1 MIGPVTLNFFRA
13 VITECG
19 HPSGFLTWMHGRRR
33 PSHSK
38 LSAVTPRK
46 AALLAHLS
54 LVHATNSMRYRE
66 AGVDIDAANQA
77 KSQIKK
83 LARTTFSA
91 RVLREVGA
99 FGGFFSLQGFPRNAV
114 LVASVDGVGTKL
126 KIAFA
131 MNRHSTVGADLVN
144 HCVNDILVHGAKPLF
159 FLDYIAS
166 GRMRPSVVAELVG
179 GIAHACRQ
187 CGCALIGG
195 ETAEMPGFY
204 AAKEYDL
211 AGCIVG
217 WVERGKIIDGRSIKP
232 GDVILGLPSAGLH
245 TNGYSLARK
254 VLLERAR
261 LRLGA
266 RVPGLSCSLGDELL
280 APHRSYA
287 PALGPLLRKG
297 WVKGMVHITGGGI
310 TENTPRILPANCSAE
325 VQLGTWPVLPIFR
338 LIQQHGGVPGD
349 EMLRTF
355 NMGLG
360 MLVIVAEED
369 LPRVQMSLNRRRQ
382 EFWRV
387 GRIVS
392 GRRRVIYTENRPD
405 P

>member
-1 MIGPVTLNFFRA
+1 
-13 VITECG
+13 
-19 HPSGFLTWMHGRRR
+19 
-33 PSHSK
+33 
-38 LSAVTPRK
+38 
-46 AALLAHLS
+46 
-54 LVHATNSMRYRE
+54 MRYRE
-66 AGVDIDAANQA
+66 AGVDINAANQA

-83 LARTTFSA
+83 LARTTFSKS
-91 RVLREVGA
+91 VLSEVGA
-99 FGGFFSLQGFPRNAV
+99 FGGFFSLQGLPRNTV

-166 GRMRPSVVAELVG
+166 GKMRPAVVTELVG

-187 CGCALIGG
+187 AGCSLIGG

-204 AAKEYDL
+204 PANEYDL

-217 WVERGKIIDGRSIKP
+217 WVERSKIVDGRSIKP

-261 LRLGA
+261 LGLGA
-266 RVPGLSCSLGDELL
+266 RVPGLSPRLGDELL
-280 APHRSYA
+280 APHLCYA
-287 PALGPLLRKG
+287 PLLEPLLLKG
-297 WVKGMVHITGGGI
+297 WVKGMVHVTGGGI
-310 TENTPRILPANCSAE
+310 TENTPRILPPNCSAE
-325 VQLGTWPVLPIFR
+325 VQLGAWPVLPIFK
-338 LIQQHGGVPGD
+338 LIQMHGHVPAE
-349 EMLRTF
+349 EMLRAF

-360 MLVIVAEED
+360 MLVIVAEKD
-369 LPRVQMSLNRRRQ
+369 LPAVQTSLKRRRK

-387 GRIVS
+387 GRIVK
-392 GRRRVIYTENRPD
+392 GRRQVIYTENRLD
-405 P
+405 A